1 VPGTPQMLDSLGEA
15 HVVVDLLDTL
25 EVVAVISDNKPIEGF
40 KGHLKKEDDPE
51 EHQKIDEV
59 LED

>member
-1 VPGTPQMLDSLGEA
+1 MLDSLGEA